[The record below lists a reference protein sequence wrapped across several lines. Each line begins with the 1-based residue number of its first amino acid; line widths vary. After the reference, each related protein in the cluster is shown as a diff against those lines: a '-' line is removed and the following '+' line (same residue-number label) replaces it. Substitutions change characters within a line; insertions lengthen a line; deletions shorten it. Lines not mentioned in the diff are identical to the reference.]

1 MVEAGT
7 IFGSGSLLFLSGPHM
22 PMWTPVTYD
31 EQMGCVFGQTKSAGT
46 KFFAPGPENAS
57 VFVLK

>member
-7 IFGSGSLLFLSGPHM
+7 IFGSGSLLFLSGPQM
-22 PMWTPVTYD
+22 PMWTPLTYD
-31 EQMGCVFGQTKSAGT
+31 EQMGCAFGQTSSAGT
-46 KFFAPGPENAS
+46 SPFGPGPDHAS